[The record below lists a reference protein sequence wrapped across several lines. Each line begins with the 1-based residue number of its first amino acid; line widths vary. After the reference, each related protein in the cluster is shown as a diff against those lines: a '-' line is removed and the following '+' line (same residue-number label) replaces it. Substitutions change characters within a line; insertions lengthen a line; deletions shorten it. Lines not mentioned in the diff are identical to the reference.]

1 MTQHVIVLG
10 AGVVGVTTAWQLAQA
25 GFSVTV
31 IEQESGAGLQT
42 SFANGGQIS
51 VCHATPWANPSTPMK
66 ALKWLW
72 QEDAPLL
79 FRWQRLFGRDFDA
92 DLWRWGW
99 QFLQQCQ
106 SINADKNLV
115 QMVNLGLYSRQILT
129 KVREQTHIDY
139 DCLTKG
145 IMHFYTDKKE
155 FEQAHAPT
163 ERMRQ
168 LGCDREIISVK
179 QAILLEPAL
188 ASCAD
193 NLVGATYTAL
203 DESGDAK
210 KFTQELAKHCQNQGV
225 QFLFNHQI
233 ERLLFKNQQI
243 TGVKVVTE
251 QQSQVLTADK
261 YVLAMGSY
269 SPFLVKD
276 LGVHLP
282 IYPAKGY
289 SATYP
294 VVDKDKTPYVSLI
307 DDEYKLVYSRLGER
321 LRVAGTAEFNGFNL
335 ALNAV
340 RCQAISRRVQQ
351 VFGNVVDFSQPNF
364 WTGLRPMTP
373 SNVPIIG
380 RAVNAQGRIDNLY
393 LNTGHGTLGWT
404 HSNGSAKAMSDILLG
419 KKPDVDF
426 NFVGLT

>member
-233 ERLLFKNQQI
+233 EQLLFKNQQI

-294 VVDKDKTPYVSLI
+294 VLDKDKTPYVSLI

-335 ALNAV
+335 ALNAA